1 MRRAKFNL
9 ARASYSRPSLN
20 LKFQTRGEILR
31 QDGKASR
38 VGDLYGATAPFR
50 RYQHL
55 TFFALLS
62 CIARKNSALLS
73 GISSG

>member
-1 MRRAKFNL
+1 MRKIYPEQRAKFHD
-9 ARASYSRPSLN
+9 SRTHTLSN
-20 LKFQTRGEILR
+20 LKFQIN
-31 QDGKASR
+31 D
-38 VGDLYGATAPFR
+38 DLYGATAPFR

>member
-1 MRRAKFNL
+1 MRRRYMGEPVDRFGWLKL
-9 ARASYSRPSLN
+9 IRVRALYPLSSLN
-20 LKFQTRGEILR
+20 LKFQIN
-31 QDGKASR
+31 D
-38 VGDLYGATAPFR
+38 DLYGATAPFR

-73 GISSG
+73 GVSSG

>member
-1 MRRAKFNL
+1 M
-9 ARASYSRPSLN
+9 ARAPVPYQI
-20 LKFQTRGEILR
+20 LKFQIHNEISR
-31 QDGKASR
+31 HHGKASQA
-38 VGDLYGATAPFR
+38 GDEYGATAPFR